1 LKNGFP
7 TRFVVEWIISE
18 KGLVTLRHEKRM
30 GRLEK
35 FLSKIFNAPTEILR
49 PLDEMNS
56 YLWMIMD
63 GTRDLTQ
70 IFFEMDKKFQEVIA
84 PVEERVTKSISNF
97 IDLGFVVIVS
107 DYDEIF
113 WNIGPAAISQ

>member
-1 LKNGFP
+1 
-7 TRFVVEWIISE
+7 
-18 KGLVTLRHEKRM
+18 
-30 GRLEK
+30 
-35 FLSKIFNAPTEILR
+35 
-49 PLDEMNS
+49 MNS